1 MDFHSI
7 DLYGVSVARK
17 IPFRDCELFSL
28 ENESGS
34 GKTVYTL
41 YEGKIIY
48 NGMEYESE
56 IDGYSGVIRGWE
68 AEAVKR

>member
-34 GKTVYTL
+34 GKISVYT
-41 YEGKIIY
+41 
-48 NGMEYESE
+48 
-56 IDGYSGVIRGWE
+56 V
-68 AEAVKR
+68 

>member
-1 MDFHSI
+1 MRAAAVKS
-7 DLYGVSVARK
+7 
-17 IPFRDCELFSL
+17 
-28 ENESGS
+28 
-34 GKTVYTL
+34 VYTL

>member
-1 MDFHSI
+1 MGCQWHEKFHSGI
-7 DLYGVSVARK
+7 ANY
-17 IPFRDCELFSL
+17 FRWKMRAAAVKS
-28 ENESGS
+28 
-34 GKTVYTL
+34 VYTL